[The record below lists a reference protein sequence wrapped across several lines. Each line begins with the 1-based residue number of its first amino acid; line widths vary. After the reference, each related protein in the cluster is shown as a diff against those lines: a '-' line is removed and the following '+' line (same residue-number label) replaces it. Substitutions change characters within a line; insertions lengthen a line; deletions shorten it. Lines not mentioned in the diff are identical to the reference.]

1 MWGCRNTYPSRR
13 ILTEA
18 RGNEETPQAQTN
30 VILGGGFNYALSM
43 AARSHRRH
51 HSCMLAAENLELALL
66 ASRQCSYGAGVE
78 EFERELGLLVVRVAR
93 PNNGVMC
100 MV

>member
-1 MWGCRNTYPSRR
+1 MLYLWLQGATAATTPACWRPR
-13 ILTEA
+13 IW
-18 RGNEETPQAQTN
+18 NWP
-30 VILGGGFNYALSM
+30 
-43 AARSHRRH
+43 
-51 HSCMLAAENLELALL
+51 LL

-93 PNNGVMC
+93 PNNGVMW